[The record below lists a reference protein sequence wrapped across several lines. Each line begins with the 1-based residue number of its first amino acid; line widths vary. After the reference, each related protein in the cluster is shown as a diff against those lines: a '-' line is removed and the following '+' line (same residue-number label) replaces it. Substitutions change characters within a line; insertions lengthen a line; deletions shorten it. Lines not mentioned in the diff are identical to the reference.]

1 MTEAGEGRA
10 PIAPLAGPLL
20 LVVALAAVTGSL
32 DAVSLARTTHTFV
45 GFQTGNLVL
54 AGLDVGRGEFAA
66 AAGPGVAVLAFLIG
80 TALTPTILAP
90 GAPAPRTAA
99 RRLLAIAAALLA
111 VNVVVVLVGAGPGGA
126 PPSGA
131 VRYVSIV
138 ISACAMAAQTSVV
151 RRVRGVSV
159 SSTFSTG
166 MLTRLGLSLGS
177 RRDAAGR
184 SHERVVTH
192 VLGATILSFFAGA
205 LVGGVLLAAWGNAA
219 VIAPAAGVVLV
230 LATMGVRS

>member
-1 MTEAGEGRA
+1 VTEAGEGRA

-20 LVVALAAVTGSL
+20 LLAALAAVTGSL

-54 AGLDVGRGEFAA
+54 AGLSVGRGDFAA

-99 RRLLAIAAALLA
+99 RRLLAITAALLA
-111 VNVVVVLVGAGPGGA
+111 VNVAVVLVGAGAHGP

-131 VRYVSIV
+131 VRSVSIV
-138 ISACAMAAQTSVV
+138 ISAWAMAAQTSVV
-151 RRVRGVSV
+151 RRVQGVSV

-177 RRDAAGR
+177 RRDPAHR
-184 SHERVVTH
+184 SHERVVTR

-205 LVGGVLLAAWGNAA
+205 LVGGVLLAAVGNAA
-219 VIAPAAGVVLV
+219 VIAPAVGVVLV
-230 LATMGVRS
+230 LATVSPR